1 MGTFWAHSNTMH
13 QFRSS
18 KISHTLKKMVLNGY
32 FCGHTICGSILKMVL
47 NGLGHTQTPCSSVLK
62 NGSKCVLSGYTISPC
77 HDQAFPSAT
86 MTLVNFHI
94 VSGGAAP
101 WTKLSPP
108 VSFRSSINSH
118 IVKKWVFE
126 RERERGRG
134 RGGERE
140 RVAPPVTFRYIHF

>member
-1 MGTFWAHSNTMH
+1 MLYQDSQRVLPEYISFIPHLSH
-13 QFRSS
+13 LDQVSKESS
-18 KISHTLKKMVLNGY
+18 A
-32 FCGHTICGSILKMVL
+32 
-47 NGLGHTQTPCSSVLK
+47 
-62 NGSKCVLSGYTISPC
+62 LSRTKGAPWTKLLPPPVSF
-77 HDQAFPSAT
+77 DQAFPSAT

-108 VSFRSSINSH
+108 VSFRSSVNSH

-134 RGGERE
+134 RGERE
-140 RVAPPVTFRYIHF
+140 RVAPPVTFRSSKISHTLKMGLNEYFRGAQPHHATI